1 MPKWIDLNE
10 VDDDLL
16 LGNLNTGGKSIIQE
30 QLAEKVSTY
39 YQPASEDGGYQ
50 PKKLS
55 LDLDED
61 ITPKKFQSA
70 MEDEEEGSTFQS
82 RKFDVSWDEDDF
94 PMKKWGSTGGAS
106 TYQAS
111 EQDFLDVMAP
121 AKKSMTIFFLIDVSK
136 SMKGTKIG
144 SLNSTM
150 EELLPSL
157 VGVGEASTDVK
168 IAVMKFS
175 TQVEWVTPQPVKIE
189 DYQSW
194 NRLEPEGLTFMGDA
208 FMELSKKLSR
218 NSFLNSPSLSYA
230 PVIFLLSDGTPND
243 NWQKGLK
250 TLKENKWF
258 QYGLK
263 IALGIGSEVDMDV
276 LRAFTGNDE
285 LAVQAKTADQ
295 LRELVKML
303 AVTSSQIGSRS
314 LALVDHNPQGYG
326 NNANYNRGG
335 NTSFGRAN
343 TGFQGTAF
351 GANTGASF
359 AGNQGSYGDEGMAEP
374 SMSQAKQQLLV
385 QEIREGTRD
394 ILGEAVDLDSVNFDE
409 GW

>member
-10 VDDDLL
+10 MDDELFLDRR
-16 LGNLNTGGKSIIQE
+16 NFGGRSVIQE
-30 QLAEKVSTY
+30 ELAEKVSAY
-39 YQPASEDGGYQ
+39 YHPSSEDSY
-50 PKKLS
+50 S
-55 LDLDED
+55 
-61 ITPKKFQSA
+61 SRNSH
-70 MEDEEEGSTFQS
+70 DEEDAYPS
-82 RKFDVSWDEDDF
+82 RKFVLEDDEDDL
-94 PMKKWGSTGGAS
+94 PLGKKISR
-106 TYQAS
+106 QVS
-111 EQDFLDVMAP
+111 EEDFLDVMEP

-150 EELLPSL
+150 EELLPAL

-175 TQVEWVTPQPVKIE
+175 TKVDWVTPEPVKIE
-189 DYQSW
+189 DYQYW

-208 FMELSKKLSR
+208 FLELSRKLSR

-243 NWQKGLK
+243 NWQKGLE

-295 LRELVKML
+295 LRELVKLL

-314 LALVDHNPQGYG
+314 LALVDDSPAGRG
-326 NNANYNRGG
+326 NVEA
-335 NTSFGRAN
+335 
-343 TGFQGTAF
+343 TA
-351 GANTGASF
+351 A
-359 AGNQGSYGDEGMAEP
+359 
-374 SMSQAKQQLLV
+374 QAKEKVLV
-385 QEIREGTRD
+385 EEIRQGTRD
-394 ILGEAVDLDSVNFDE
+394 ILGEAVDLDTVDFDE